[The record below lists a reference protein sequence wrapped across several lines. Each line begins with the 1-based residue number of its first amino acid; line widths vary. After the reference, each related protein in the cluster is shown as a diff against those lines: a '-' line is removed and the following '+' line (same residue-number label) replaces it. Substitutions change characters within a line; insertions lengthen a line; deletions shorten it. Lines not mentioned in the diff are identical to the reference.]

1 MANITKITEDYI
13 SSHPFIKQA
22 IKNNLVNYSKLAR
35 LISKEKNIKN
45 FDAILVAC
53 RRYYHKLKK
62 SAYSPPIMDLLKGSK
77 LSIRD
82 KIVVVILEPD
92 TSFREI
98 LQFQKEVEEKNEVMH
113 AIRGANAITLITTED
128 FLSDIERKF
137 KHNIL
142 KVSKDLVEIMM
153 KSSARMESIPGVM
166 GHIYSLFG
174 ENSINILETM
184 SCWTDTIFTIRKEDL
199 PKTMEILSFNS

>member
-1 MANITKITEDYI
+1 M
-13 SSHPFIKQA
+13 
-22 IKNNLVNYSKLAR
+22 
-35 LISKEKNIKN
+35 
-45 FDAILVAC
+45 
-53 RRYYHKLKK
+53 
-62 SAYSPPIMDLLKGSK
+62 KGSK

-92 TSFREI
+92 TSFKEI
-98 LQFQKEVEEKNEVMH
+98 LQLQKEVEEKNEIMH
-113 AIRGANAITLITTED
+113 VIRGANAITLITTED

-137 KHNIL
+137 KHDIL

-153 KSSARMESIPGVM
+153 KSSAKMESIPGVM
-166 GHIYSLFG
+166 GYIYSLFG

-199 PKTMEILSFNS
+199 PKTMDILSFNS